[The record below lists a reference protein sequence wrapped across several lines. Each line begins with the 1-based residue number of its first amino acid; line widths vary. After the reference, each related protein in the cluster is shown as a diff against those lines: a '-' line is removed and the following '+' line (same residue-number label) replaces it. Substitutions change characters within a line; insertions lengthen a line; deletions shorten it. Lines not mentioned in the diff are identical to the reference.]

1 MRMFIT
7 CRLKVSVSTKE
18 GNIIS
23 KPVVRL
29 TRNELIAA
37 INYRG
42 GRRGGKELRYIST
55 TLVSIALTRARVV
68 IMQMQYAIYNR
79 SKR

>member
-1 MRMFIT
+1 MSIKSIRVNERRKHLSDNLET
-7 CRLKVSVSTKE
+7 RVS
-18 GNIIS
+18 
-23 KPVVRL
+23 RL

-42 GRRGGKELRYIST
+42 GRRGGKEPRYIST

>member
-7 CRLKVSVSTKE
+7 CRLKVSVSTRRKHNLE
-18 GNIIS
+18 TRVS
-23 KPVVRL
+23 RL

-42 GRRGGKELRYIST
+42 GRRGGKEPRYIST

>member
-1 MRMFIT
+1 MSIKSIRVNERRKHNLET
-7 CRLKVSVSTKE
+7 RVS
-18 GNIIS
+18 
-23 KPVVRL
+23 RL

-42 GRRGGKELRYIST
+42 GRGGKEPRYIST

>member
-42 GRRGGKELRYIST
+42 GRRGGKEPRYIST